1 MKARLQRLIARS
13 IFGPGRVLWRLLPQS
28 FRYSVGPRLTP
39 VRRRIQGG
47 RRAVTSARRT
57 RDNHPWVPIPV
68 SGGFLPK
75 PRLRS
80 RRWTRPLVSVVVPT
94 FNDEPYLSTCIR
106 SVIEQGY
113 EDWELIIVDDSSLDG
128 SRAVANA
135 YAENDDRITV
145 VRHERN
151 MGLASTRN
159 TGLAH
164 ACGEFVTFLDADD
177 FLFQDSLACRVQ
189 AVAAADDPSIVG
201 SWCDWVAV
209 PESAGLS
216 FVAPAGEKSGVIDY
230 QSGRGRN
237 QIISTSPLLRLD
249 VVRSLGGF
257 DSSFRTAEDFEF
269 WTRLFRNGW
278 RLIGTG
284 DVGVAYRQKRTSMV
298 SADPLGHARNAAA
311 VHGYMTLPM
320 VEGAVAELADTPL
333 REALEGVPE
342 PSALGERLV
351 TFLAFAVLSEDDE
364 QVAGIEAMMTPGMVA
379 GIDSDDIIRR
389 AIARHS
395 MRVEGIDQVAR
406 AEIADRVRDRVRAL
420 SAVDVALPV
429 HEGHIDLGRVD
440 AAVERSD
447 DFGIGLRARPTRL
460 PPAYRPWDV
469 VLHAGSIDACRD
481 LVVVGRELV
490 EAGLSVALL
499 GEHLGAAARRLAL
512 TEGIR
517 FAGDPAGPARLQIS
531 SDGVDR
537 GVNAEEHVVLC
548 CEPWFVR
555 PEVRA
560 ELVIAR
566 GNWEVE
572 QLADTASRVELGGWV
587 TRASRLCAVESPRD
601 GDISRSRSDTVIV
614 LRPTDDRQG
623 PGYPLIRAALPEVVE
638 LVAGPH
644 CRAPRDLALPVSAI
658 ASLVPSARAVV
669 VTGPGIP
676 MDAIVSGTPIVS
688 VTDTALP
695 APVETCTLDSLADSL
710 REVEPGAVDPDDA
723 DWTERHLSAIA
734 QFLR

>member
-1 MKARLQRLIARS
+1 MTASLSFDMNATW
-13 IFGPGRVLWRLLPQS
+13 GLLPPEIPGS
-28 FRYSVGPRLTP
+28 PMLAVSSSPSSTPTTFFSRIRWRAESRRSPLLMTRPSSAVGATGLRSPS
-39 VRRRIQGG
+39 
-47 RRAVTSARRT
+47 RRAC
-57 RDNHPWVPIPV
+57 P
-68 SGGFLPK
+68 L
-75 PRLRS
+75 LR
-80 RRWTRPLVSVVVPT
+80 
-94 FNDEPYLSTCIR
+94 
-106 SVIEQGY
+106 Q
-113 EDWELIIVDDSSLDG
+113 
-128 SRAVANA
+128 
-135 YAENDDRITV
+135 
-145 VRHERN
+145 
-151 MGLASTRN
+151 
-159 TGLAH
+159 
-164 ACGEFVTFLDADD
+164 
-177 FLFQDSLACRVQ
+177 
-189 AVAAADDPSIVG
+189 
-201 SWCDWVAV
+201 
-209 PESAGLS
+209 PE
-216 FVAPAGEKSGVIDY
+216 KNGVIDY
-230 QSGRGRN
+230 QSECGRN

-284 DVGVAYRQKRTSMV
+284 GRRGGLSSEANLNGRRR
-298 SADPLGHARNAAA
+298 PLGHARNAAA

-389 AIARHS
+389 DRHVTACVWRES
-395 MRVEGIDQVAR
+395 TKLLEPRSLVESVT
-406 AEIADRVRDRVRAL
+406 EVEAL

-548 CEPWFVR
+548 CEPGSFG
-555 PEVRA
+555 PSCA

-566 GNWEVE
+566 SNWEVE

-587 TRASRLCAVESPRD
+587 TAQADSVQLSPRD

-623 PGYPLIRAALPEVVE
+623 PGYP
-638 LVAGPH
+638 
-644 CRAPRDLALPVSAI
+644 
-658 ASLVPSARAVV
+658 
-669 VTGPGIP
+669 
-676 MDAIVSGTPIVS
+676 
-688 VTDTALP
+688 
-695 APVETCTLDSLADSL
+695 
-710 REVEPGAVDPDDA
+710 
-723 DWTERHLSAIA
+723 
-734 QFLR
+734 